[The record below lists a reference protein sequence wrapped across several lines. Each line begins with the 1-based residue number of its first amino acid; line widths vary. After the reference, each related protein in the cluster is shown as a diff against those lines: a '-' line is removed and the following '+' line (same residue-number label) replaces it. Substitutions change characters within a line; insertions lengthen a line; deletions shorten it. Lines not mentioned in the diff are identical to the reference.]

1 MHRTQMLRPIGLVFT
16 RGCPEYLSGQNK
28 ISWKSRFRK
37 AWKRCVEDLAG
48 RDMGGVVLRGCFNT
62 RGRQWEESLVRI
74 LVRAFP
80 FLP

>member
-1 MHRTQMLRPIGLVFT
+1 M
-16 RGCPEYLSGQNK
+16 
-28 ISWKSRFRK
+28 SWNSRFRK